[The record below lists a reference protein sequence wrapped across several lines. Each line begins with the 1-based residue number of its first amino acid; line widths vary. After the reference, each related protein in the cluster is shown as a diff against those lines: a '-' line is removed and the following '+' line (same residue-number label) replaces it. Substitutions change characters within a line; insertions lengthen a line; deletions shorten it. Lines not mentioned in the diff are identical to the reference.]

1 MLLGLD
7 TVALGKEADIDR
19 MAREWA
25 SVLKNAEARKDAEA
39 AAKALLAQ
47 GIKLPR
53 LLKMKL
59 PTTTGGKYQA
69 PMFEGDD
76 GILYFNESLE
86 RGKGYQKY
94 KEKKMAYKS
103 GAQDNTFLHELGHHI
118 DALLEP
124 KAYDT
129 VEHQWEMKEVDKK
142 LIEKELSRYAL
153 QNRAEFEAELISATL
168 RGKRFSKELLAYS
181 RLNSPEERKELAAK
195 LLTFASGEELSVP
208 QEDLEI
214 GFEDLMRVLYE
225 EDAASLRPEILEEP
239 SVRQFIETHT
249 GFMNRAVD
257 YAIEQRPLDEI
268 SVRRLKESN
277 YVFSGYKTFHELNE
291 AFPSLLDSDGNRKPF
306 EQFLNDVQ
314 KVNQSYN
321 RWYLQAEYNFAMAS
335 AGMAARWKDFER
347 DGDDYLLQYRTVG
360 DKRVREAH
368 RLMHGITLP
377 ASSRFWDWYF
387 PPNGWNCRCTVVQVR
402 RGKYPESD
410 EHDAMDLGSQA
421 TAGKHQEMMRF
432 NPGKQMACFPAYN
445 PYTISRCKDCEQQ
458 PGKLTLARVPDNEL
472 CAACKIVR
480 EMVKTREKKTRIAQ
494 AQKDL
499 EQWYKQNLPETT
511 VGKFKA
517 KRFVVD
523 KEGREVIVNQ
533 TFYKEVI
540 SHHKEDQYYLE
551 RLELSKKA
559 HEWIK
564 EATFVRQE
572 VSRHHE
578 DVDLFDIYE
587 YNYQGGVYELTCKPN
602 PDGYFL
608 YYMKRK
614 Q

>member
-7 TVALGKEADIDR
+7 SVALGKETDIDR

-86 RGKGYQKY
+86 RGKGYPKY

-124 KAYDT
+124 KAYST
-129 VEHQWEMKEVDKK
+129 VEHQWEMKDVDKK

-181 RLNSPEERKELAAK
+181 RLNNPEERKELAAK

-214 GFEDLMRVLYE
+214 GFEDMMRVLYE
-225 EDAASLRPEILEEP
+225 EEAAASLRPEILEEP

-306 EQFLNDVQ
+306 ERFLNDVQ

-321 RWYLQAEYNFAMAS
+321 RWYLQAEYNFAVAS

-347 DGDDYLLQYRTVG
+347 NGDDYLLQYRTVG

-410 EHDAMDLGSQA
+410 EHDAMNLGSQA
-421 TAGKHQEMMRF
+421 TAGRHQEMMRF

-458 PGKLTLARVPDNEL
+458 PGKLTLARIPDNEL
-472 CAACKIVR
+472 CAACKVIR
-480 EMVKTREKKTRIAQ
+480 EMVKARESLQEQRKAVREWAKENLAGKTVLVQ
-494 AQKDL
+494 GVPNPV
-499 EQWYKQNLPETT
+499 EFTMN
-511 VGKFKA
+511 G
-517 KRFVVD
+517 
-523 KEGREVIVNQ
+523 
-533 TFYKEVI
+533 
-540 SHHKEDQYYLE
+540 
-551 RLELSKKA
+551 
-559 HEWIK
+559 IK
-564 EATFVRQE
+564 ETLNQPHKYVRAKNE
-572 VSRHHE
+572 ALRDIVELLKGGEHVLE
-578 DVDLFDIYE
+578 KVDDKGNPMVNKYHYIRIGIAGEPSFAVIR
-587 YNYQGGVYELTCKPN
+587 ELM
-602 PDGYFL
+602 DGKCQFYSIVEKL
-608 YYMKRK
+608 KK
-614 Q
+614 KGSD

>member
-7 TVALGKEADIDR
+7 SVALGKETDIDR

-124 KAYDT
+124 KAYST
-129 VEHQWEMKEVDKK
+129 VEHQWEMKDVDKK

-181 RLNSPEERKELAAK
+181 RLNNPEERKELAAK

-225 EDAASLRPEILEEP
+225 EETASLRPEILEEP

-257 YAIEQRPLDEI
+257 YVIEQRPLDEL

-306 EQFLNDVQ
+306 ERFLNDVQ

-321 RWYLQAEYNFAMAS
+321 RWYLQAEYNFAVAS

-347 DGDDYLLQYRTVG
+347 NGNDYLLQYRTVG

-410 EHDAMDLGSQA
+410 EHDAMNLGSQA
-421 TAGKHQEMMRF
+421 TAGRHQEMMRF

-458 PGKLTLARVPDNEL
+458 PGKLTLARIPDNEL
-472 CAACKIVR
+472 CAACKVIR
-480 EMVKTREKKTRIAQ
+480 EMVKARESLQEQRKAVREWAKENLAGKTVLVQ
-494 AQKDL
+494 GVPNPV
-499 EQWYKQNLPETT
+499 EFTMN
-511 VGKFKA
+511 G
-517 KRFVVD
+517 
-523 KEGREVIVNQ
+523 
-533 TFYKEVI
+533 
-540 SHHKEDQYYLE
+540 
-551 RLELSKKA
+551 
-559 HEWIK
+559 IK
-564 EATFVRQE
+564 ETLNQPHKYVRAKNE
-572 VSRHHE
+572 ALRDIVELLKGGEHVLE
-578 DVDLFDIYE
+578 KVDDKGNPMVNKYHYIRIGIAGEPSFAVIR
-587 YNYQGGVYELTCKPN
+587 ELM
-602 PDGYFL
+602 DGKCQFYSIVEKL
-608 YYMKRK
+608 KK
-614 Q
+614 KGSD